1 LRIVAGVSSVPID
14 PMPLA
19 RFREVLQPE
28 AWAEVEQAVLRA
40 RKLLRGRTVWNVNST
55 AAGGGVAE
63 MLRSLVGYSLDAGVD
78 ARWVVISG
86 DAPFFALTKRLHNRL
101 HGAAGDGGPLGEEE
115 HRLYE
120 DTLRD
125 AAEDLR
131 RRVGP
136 RDLVILHDPQT
147 AGLVPALDSGVPVVW
162 RSHIGRDAPNEH
174 SDDAWRFLLPYV
186 RAAAGWIF
194 SRWEYVP
201 PGVDRNRVTI
211 VPPSIDPF
219 ATKNED
225 LTPQET
231 AAIVAAAGLLQDGAV
246 PGRPTF
252 RRDDGSTDEVRRRA
266 DFRGGEPPPAG
277 ARLVTQVSR
286 WDALKDPLGVLRGF
300 ADQVAASPDA
310 HLVLAGPAVDAV
322 ADDPEGAAV
331 LAEAEAARA
340 ALDDKLRARVH
351 LAALPMDDAQENAA
365 IVNALQ
371 RASAV
376 VVQKSLAE
384 GFGLTVAEAMWKGR
398 PVVASAVGGIQDQIE
413 DGVSGVLLS
422 DPTDL
427 RRFGTAVAD
436 LLDDPARAEAMGRA
450 ARDRVRDEFLSSRHL
465 VQYGRLFETL
475 LDHR

>member
-1 LRIVAGVSSVPID
+1 VAGVSNVPID
-14 PMPLA
+14 PMPLE
-19 RFREVLQPE
+19 RFREVLDPG
-28 AWAEVEQAVLRA
+28 AWAEIERA
-40 RKLLRGRTVWNVNST
+40 IIEARELLRGRTVWNVNST

-63 MLRSLVGYSLDAGVD
+63 MLRSIVGYSMDAGVD
-78 ARWVVISG
+78 ARWVVIGG

-115 HRLYE
+115 HRVYE
-120 DTLRD
+120 ATLQS
-125 AAEDLR
+125 AADDLR

-147 AGLVPALDSGVPVVW
+147 AGLVPALDSEVPVVW
-162 RSHIGRDAPNEH
+162 RSHIGRDAPNEY
-174 SDDAWRFLLPYV
+174 SDEAWRFLLPYV
-186 RAAAGWIF
+186 RQAAGWIF

-201 PGVDRNRVTI
+201 PGIDRDRVTI

-231 AAIVAAAGLLQDGAV
+231 AAIIAAAGLVQDGAV
-246 PGRPTF
+246 PGRPTY

-266 DFRGGEPPPAG
+266 DFRGGAPPPPG

-286 WDALKDPLGVLRGF
+286 WDALKDPLGVLYGF
-300 ADQVAASPDA
+300 ADHVAALHDA

-340 ALDDKLRARVH
+340 ALEDGIRARVH

-371 RASAV
+371 RSSAV

-413 DGVSGVLLS
+413 DGVSGVLLE

-427 RRFGTAVAD
+427 RRFGTTVAG

-450 ARDRVRDEFLSSRHL
+450 ARDRVREEFLNSRHL

-475 LDHR
+475 LGHR